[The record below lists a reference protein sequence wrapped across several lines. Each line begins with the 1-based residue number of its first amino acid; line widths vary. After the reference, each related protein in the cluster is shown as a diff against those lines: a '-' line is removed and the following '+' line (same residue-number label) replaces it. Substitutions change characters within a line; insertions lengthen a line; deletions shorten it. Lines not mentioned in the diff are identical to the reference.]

1 MHFFTHVARRV
12 RTRGRPVNCDHIFER
27 VQAEWKATPRSV
39 MLLLCSS
46 MPRRVQKVIDTNGG
60 PFIIKTGPFCG
71 GTPRLRELDGLY
83 DLACFLQRTY
93 VPFLLIPRHLHIHL
107 PRLYIEKN
115 KVLDLSD
122 QFFWTAVYIKDF
134 IRFWRISSLHPTFL
148 TKIPKY
154 QHSYSV
160 SWYFP
165 PENDIIII
173 I

>member
-1 MHFFTHVARRV
+1 MWPAES
-12 RTRGRPVNCDHIFER
+12 GRPAVLWIAISYSNGSR
-27 VQAEWKATPRSV
+27 RSGRQPRAGF
-39 MLLLCSS
+39 CSRS
-46 MPRRVQKVIDTNGG
+46 AARCLPDFKKWSTQMGAPL
-60 PFIIKTGPFCG
+60 IIKTGPFCG
-71 GTPRLRELDGLY
+71 GTLRLPELDGVY